1 MLYFF
6 LLVVCHYFASF
17 FCNTHNMFLLS
28 AICFSFPQSN
38 QSAISVDSNIMHSSL
53 SICLSLLRIFKILS
67 IRPMSVSVY
76 FSSCNPSIPSLK
88 RLLFSVSVWT
98 KQITSIF
105 CLVFVC
111 YCTAVTVCSGICRF
125 SMLQSCRFFFAALR
139 EIFRN
144 IWDLPLFRAVHFS
157 CR

>member
-6 LLVVCHYFASF
+6 LLVVCRYFASS
-17 FCNTHNMFLLS
+17 FCNTHDMFLFLPFAS
-28 AICFSFPQSN
+28 RTAFLQSS

-67 IRPMSVSVY
+67 IRPMSVSVS

-98 KQITSIF
+98 MQITSIF

-111 YCTAVTVCSGICRF
+111 YCTACLFYRVPHTARQLSWYVPGYAGFLCYKAAV
-125 SMLQSCRFFFAALR
+125 FFF
-139 EIFRN
+139 FGDKRN
-144 IWDLPLFRAVHFS
+144 IS
-157 CR
+157 